1 MPGRVK
7 RHAGGVVTLASD
19 PECGGEE
26 REGSRVTPTE
36 QAVEEEDLWV
46 RTGELA
52 CRCES
57 S

>member
-1 MPGRVK
+1 M
-7 RHAGGVVTLASD
+7 TLASD

-26 REGSRVTPTE
+26 REGPRVTRTE
-36 QAVEEEDLWV
+36 QAVEEEDLWL

-52 CRCES
+52 RGCES